1 MLSRLCAKHREIVID
16 MSDKAHC
23 LEAPQEKHHV
33 NQCKKP
39 TINYICVQRSTRG
52 KYRVLGERIAAS
64 KLVVEGV
71 EAASRGHIYYS
82 PDPISAH
89 VPSLTIIYLT
99 LTSL

>member
-1 MLSRLCAKHREIVID
+1 

-23 LEAPQEKHHV
+23 LEAPQEKHPV

-39 TINYICVQRSTRG
+39 TINYICVQRG

-64 KLVVEGV
+64 ELVVEGV
-71 EAASRGHIYYS
+71 EAAGRGHPYYS

-89 VPSLTIIYLT
+89 VPSLTIIYLNF
-99 LTSL
+99 TSL